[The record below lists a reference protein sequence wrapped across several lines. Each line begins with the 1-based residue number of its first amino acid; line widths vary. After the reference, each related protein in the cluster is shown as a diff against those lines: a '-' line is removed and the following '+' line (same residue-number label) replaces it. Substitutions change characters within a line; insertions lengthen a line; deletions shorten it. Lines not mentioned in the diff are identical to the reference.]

1 MAANIKLY
9 ANSQLTSLEWFEE
22 EPRELSFFINHQHG
36 VNRRLS
42 FFLANVYTH
51 TEIKANTYTYT
62 YAYILHTYL
71 CIRFTLH
78 ATIPTMTEKK
88 VQWKLLVFVW
98 NHNSS
103 KNNSNN
109 TLTTATD
116 DHKQSQKEEFY
127 SETLAKAMTTT
138 YGHFNS
144 HLSTL
149 HALVRRV
156 CVWHKCGF
164 GLFY

>member
-51 TEIKANTYTYT
+51 TEIKANIYTYI

-78 ATIPTMTEKK
+78 ATIPTMTEKRFNESYSYSCETITAAK
-88 VQWKLLVFVW
+88 
-98 NHNSS
+98 
-103 KNNSNN
+103 
-109 TLTTATD
+109 TTATT
-116 DHKQSQKEEFY
+116 H
-127 SETLAKAMTTT
+127 
-138 YGHFNS
+138 
-144 HLSTL
+144 
-149 HALVRRV
+149 
-156 CVWHKCGF
+156 
-164 GLFY
+164 